1 MAAALNNP
9 AAAGPAAS
17 SGGLEPRLKRL
28 VRPVRGVPRP
38 DSTFLDITPL
48 LADGAAFSQTIRA
61 LADRYRSAG
70 LAAIAG
76 VEARGLFF
84 APAVAAELGVGFL
97 PIRKPEQLPGPTHR
111 SSVVQMDYGERQL
124 ELHSG
129 LLPRS
134 SHPGTAGH
142 RVAVIDDVLA
152 TGGSL
157 LAFFEVLRQLGV
169 AVVEAACV
177 YDLHL
182 GGKAVLAEVGVPA
195 FCLANFREDG
205 NREWWLERGTE
216 EEAAATVSPH
226 MGKRLKQAVK
236 P

>member
-1 MAAALNNP
+1 MKVFQLCNSKSKLQLSVFQSWRAPSFYSLSP
-9 AAAGPAAS
+9 
-17 SGGLEPRLKRL
+17 
-28 VRPVRGVPRP
+28 
-38 DSTFLDITPL
+38 PL
-48 LADGAAFSQTIRA
+48 LPGL
-61 LADRYRSAG
+61 LATPGCRTKRPQ
-70 LAAIAG
+70 L
-76 VEARGLFF
+76 
-84 APAVAAELGVGFL
+84 
-97 PIRKPEQLPGPTHR
+97 PEQLPGPTHR

-134 SHPGTAGH
+134 SHPGTAGN

-157 LAFFEVLRQLGV
+157 LACVEVLRQLGV

-182 GGKAVLAEVGVPA
+182 GGKAALAEVGVPA

-226 MGKRLKQAVK
+226 MGKRLKQAIK

>member
-1 MAAALNNP
+1 M
-9 AAAGPAAS
+9 
-17 SGGLEPRLKRL
+17 
-28 VRPVRGVPRP
+28 
-38 DSTFLDITPL
+38 
-48 LADGAAFSQTIRA
+48 
-61 LADRYRSAG
+61 
-70 LAAIAG
+70 
-76 VEARGLFF
+76 
-84 APAVAAELGVGFL
+84 
-97 PIRKPEQLPGPTHR
+97 
-111 SSVVQMDYGERQL
+111 
-124 ELHSG
+124 HSG

-157 LAFFEVLRQLGV
+157 LACVEVLRQLGV

-226 MGKRLKQAVK
+226 MGKRLKQAIK